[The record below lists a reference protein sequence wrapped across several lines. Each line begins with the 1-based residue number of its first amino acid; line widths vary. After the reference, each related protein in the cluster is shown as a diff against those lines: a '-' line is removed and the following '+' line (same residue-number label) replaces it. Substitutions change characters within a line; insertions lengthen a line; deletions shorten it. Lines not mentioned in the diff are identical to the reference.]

1 MLNVAYPKWL
11 NFILF
16 QSIWF
21 AAILGQGTLEW
32 LLMLLLAMHF
42 LLCADL
48 KDELKVVLS
57 CTAIGVVADTMLTLA
72 GVFIFD
78 PAPSVLP
85 IPLWLVAIWLGFV
98 STFRHS
104 MGYLLARPMIAIP
117 AAAIAAPLSYIAG
130 MSLGAV
136 SFGLDVAVTA
146 VVVGLLWVGLMA
158 VFIRIDRAHQSSSP
172 STLALI

>member
-1 MLNVAYPKWL
+1 MLNIAYPKWL

-21 AAILGQGTLEW
+21 AAILGQGSLEW
-32 LLMLLLAMHF
+32 LLLLLLAVHF

-57 CTAIGVVADTMLTLA
+57 CAAIGVVADTALTLA

-85 IPLWLVAIWLGFV
+85 IPLWLIAIWLGFV

-104 MGYLLARPMIAIP
+104 MSYLLARPMLAIP
-117 AAAIAAPLSYIAG
+117 AAAIMAPLSYIAG

-136 SFGLDVAVTA
+136 SFGLDTASTA
-146 VVVGLLWVGLMA
+146 VVVGLLWAVLMA
-158 VFIRIDRAHQSSSP
+158 VFIRIDRAHQPSSR